1 MSLIKDSRVMPS
13 KEVPGAKVER
23 AFILGKVREVSAARI
38 SCPSIPAGPL
48 FLQAPW
54 GV

>member
-23 AFILGKVREVSAARI
+23 AFILGKVNEVLQLAFHA
-38 SCPSIPAGPL
+38 PVLEGPL
-48 FLQAPW
+48 FLQTPW
-54 GV
+54 GA